1 MRHRTRG
8 GRPLRASERSLVM
21 KRGIVVGGHRTSASL
36 EGAFWDGLKEIAEVK
51 GLAVSD
57 LL

>member
-1 MRHRTRG
+1 
-8 GRPLRASERSLVM
+8 M